1 MQTETLNLNP
11 SIRVQNTHHTNESKA
26 HQTQEEHFK
35 QEAIKRNQLVKSIH
49 VLGDCI

>member
-11 SIRVQNTHHTNESKA
+11 LIRVQNTHHTNESKA
-26 HQTQEEHFK
+26 HQTQEEQFK

>member
-11 SIRVQNTHHTNESKA
+11 SIRVQNTHHSKEPKV
-26 HQTQEEHFK
+26 HQTQEEQFK

>member
-1 MQTETLNLNP
+1 MQTETLNP

-26 HQTQEEHFK
+26 HQTQEEQFK